1 MKGQLSPDI
10 RDRCP
15 KGQRDRTPIPF
26 MGVPVPVPEDGQVL
40 RLPADKAADLVQA
53 GDAVYVAN
61 SFQLSRRR
69 ENLSFSHHRDMAV
82 CGLTPCGAVQ
92 RHS

>member
-26 MGVPVPVPEDGQVL
+26 MGVPVPVPSSVRE
-40 RLPADKAADLVQA
+40 
-53 GDAVYVAN
+53 
-61 SFQLSRRR
+61 R
-69 ENLSFSHHRDMAV
+69 ENRI
-82 CGLTPCGAVQ
+82 
-92 RHS
+92 